1 MFRTSAFR
9 RLLTTAATTAPAAAT
24 DAAPAAAATFRNTPL
39 PPPKKP
45 VGAIR
50 GGVIGF
56 LLGIVL
62 AGTAGYYYLVD
73 DYQVYSNALLN
84 NVEQLGG
91 SVESIRASLKKADKL
106 EAEVKALK
114 DSAAKRDE
122 LEKARKELLKALDN
136 LTIEHLELKT
146 RVWAAE
152 QDIKKQQ

>member
-1 MFRTSAFR
+1 MFRTPAFR

-24 DAAPAAAATFRNTPL
+24 EAAPAAAATFRNTPL

-114 DSAAKRDE
+114 DNAAKRDE
-122 LEKARKELLKALDN
+122 LEKARKEMLKALDN

-152 QDIKKQQ
+152 QDIKKH